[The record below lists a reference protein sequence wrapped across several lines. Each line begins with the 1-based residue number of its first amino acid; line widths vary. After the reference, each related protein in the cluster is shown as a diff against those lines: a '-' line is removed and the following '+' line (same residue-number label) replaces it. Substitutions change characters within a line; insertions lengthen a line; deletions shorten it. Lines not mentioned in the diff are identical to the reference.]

1 MIAVRSLLFNAFFY
15 GWTAII
21 VIVGLPLLLGPRI
34 GIYYLGR
41 AWAHP
46 ILAALRLL
54 CGLRHEVHGRENL
67 PPGAVLIA
75 AKHQSAW
82 DTIIFS
88 ILLWDHSFVLKR
100 ELLWVPLFGLY
111 LARAGLIAVDRQG
124 GSKALRKMVTAA
136 KSVAAAGRP
145 IVIFPEG
152 TRVAPDQ
159 QRPYHPGVAALY
171 SQLGVP
177 VVPVAL
183 NSGLFW
189 RRRSFWKVPGSIT
202 LEFLPPIGPGLPR
215 KVFLARLEQAIEGRS
230 RALASLGPTEQPTEH
245 KPLSPN

>member
-1 MIAVRSLLFNAFFY
+1 MTALRSLLFNGFFY
-15 GWTAII
+15 GWTA
-21 VIVGLPLLLGPRI
+21 VCVVAGLPLLLGPRR

-46 ILAALRLL
+46 ILAALALL
-54 CGLRHEVHGRENL
+54 CGLRHEVRGRENL
-67 PPGAVLIA
+67 PAGAVLIA

-124 GSKALRKMVTAA
+124 GARALKQM
-136 KSVAAAGRP
+136 VAAARRVAALGRP

-159 QRPYHPGVAALY
+159 HRPYQPGVAALY
-171 SQLGVP
+171 SQLGLP

-189 RRRSFWKVPGSIT
+189 RRRSFLKRPGTIT
-202 LEFLPPIGPGLPR
+202 LEFLPPIAPGLPR
-215 KVFLARLEQAIEGRS
+215 KVFLARLEEAIEDRS
-230 RALASLGPTEQPTEH
+230 RALAGPGRAELPPQH
-245 KPLSPN
+245 KPLAQK